1 MSEDGLLP
9 DAFNCPV
16 FVEIDDEWICIED
29 VAQANDCLSLRFR
42 TERGPSFRRALAA
55 CSAAIDGT
63 GPIEMARVTFVVA
76 AMEAGYRFD
85 IIGDD
90 AEAFERRIELEAQN
104 GLLSILNSP
113 SDDDDR

>member
-1 MSEDGLLP
+1 MSEGRLSP
-9 DAFNCPV
+9 DAFSCPV
-16 FVEIDDEWICIED
+16 FVEIDDEWMCIEG
-29 VAQANDCLSLRFR
+29 ATQASVCLSLRFR

-55 CSAAIDGT
+55 CSAAVDGT

-85 IIGDD
+85 IIGED
-90 AEAFERRIELEAQN
+90 AEALERRIELEAQN
-104 GLLSILNSP
+104 GLLSILDSP